1 MSVEGI
7 WDLSVATPIGM
18 IKAVV
23 ELHEDG
29 AGLAGF
35 AHGTGE
41 QVPLTGVRLTGDLL
55 TWKQAV
61 TKPLRLNL
69 VFVVTVDGDTLNGT
83 SRAGRLP
90 ASKVSGARRL
100 AGPGAGR

>member
-7 WDLSVATPIGM
+7 WDLSVATPLGSVA
-18 IKAVV
+18 AVV
-23 ELHEDG
+23 ELRRGPSGLTGLAHG
-29 AGLAGF
+29 AG
-35 AHGTGE
+35 E
-41 QVPLTGVRLTGDLL
+41 EVPLREVESAGDLL
-55 TWKQAV
+55 TWKQSV

-69 VFVVTVDGDTLNGT
+69 SFSVTVEGDTLHGT

-90 ASKVSGARRL
+90 ASKVSGVRRP